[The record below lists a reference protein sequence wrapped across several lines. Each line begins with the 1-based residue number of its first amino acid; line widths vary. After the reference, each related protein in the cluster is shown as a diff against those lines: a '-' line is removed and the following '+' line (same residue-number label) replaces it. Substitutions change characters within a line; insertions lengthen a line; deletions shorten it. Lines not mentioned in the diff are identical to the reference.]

1 MGKNNKNVGKIAF
14 LIAIFG
20 SLLLGLLGALG
31 VFTAG
36 VWMTVILVV
45 AGIVTGLMH
54 IPKDKAIMFMVIA
67 LVLGL
72 GSAGLSALPLVGEV
86 IGAMLSA
93 LASVMIPAGIVVAL
107 KSLIAMK

>member
-1 MGKNNKNVGKIAF
+1 MGKEKNIGKIAF

-31 VFTAG
+31 VFEAG
-36 VWMTVILVV
+36 AIFVTILVI
-45 AGIVTGLMH
+45 AGIIVGLMH
-54 IPKDKAIMFMVIA
+54 IPKDKATLFMVIA

-72 GSAGLSALPLVGEV
+72 GSAGLSALPVVGEF
-86 IGAMLSA
+86 IGAMLTS
-93 LASVMIPAGIVVAL
+93 LASVMIPAGITVGI